1 MNLMKLIHE
10 GLILESACLILVLHI
25 VLKRRFEP
33 RKSFFSIILALLM
46 DTNIQ
51 CSDLFDDLKQLD
63 AAEPNSLP
71 EAVLLRSK
79 RLVIV
84 RKYNTLKSRSVVFKT
99 FVSILVVCCILA
111 WRPWLLLSLA
121 VSDLVTSR
129 FREHIRYSFS

>member
-1 MNLMKLIHE
+1 MNLMKLINE
-10 GLILESACLILVLHI
+10 GLILESACFILVLHI
-25 VLKRRFEP
+25 ILRRRFEP
-33 RKSFFSIILALLM
+33 RKSFCSIILALFM

-63 AAEPNSLP
+63 ATEPNSLS

-111 WRPWLLLSLA
+111 WRPLLLFSLA
-121 VSDLVTSR
+121 VSDLVISR